1 MKNPGPENR
10 TLPKLLIVEDD
21 PDIREQ
27 MRWAFLDRFEIC
39 EAGDRTTAVA
49 VMAQEHPGL
58 VTLDLGLPPSV
69 DDVTEG
75 LATLEQLLAL
85 DPLTKIVVVTG
96 NSERVNA
103 LKAVEMGAYDF
114 IPKPIHIEALRI
126 VLERAEY
133 LAALERDNKALM
145 EKRAQGPIEEFLG
158 TSEAMQ
164 KVFDLIRRVA
174 NTNVSVLVLGESG
187 TGKELAARAIH
198 RQSSRRQGPFV
209 AINCGAIPETLLES
223 ELFGH
228 EKGAFTGAH
237 TQRKGRIEMAH
248 GGTLFLDEIG
258 ELSPPL
264 QVKLLRFLQNNQV
277 ERVGGRETVDIDVRV
292 VAATN
297 LDLRKAMHEGKF
309 REDLYYRLCGVEIS
323 IPPLRDRGSDV
334 VLLAQAFLGRF
345 SAEARKK
352 ITGFSRQ
359 AQQTIESYHW
369 PGNVRELENRIQRA
383 VIMAEGRQI
392 TSGDLELEAAAPGYA
407 GKSLREA
414 REVLERQMIKAALSR
429 HKGNITRAAQELGL
443 TRPTLYEFLTKLGLR
458 DKHSTAVNG

>member
-1 MKNPGPENR
+1 MKNEGTAIH
-10 TLPKLLIVEDD
+10 TLPKLLVVEDD

-27 MRWAFLDRFEIC
+27 MRWAFANHFEIR
-39 EAGDRTTAVA
+39 EAGDRTSAVA
-49 VMAQEHPGL
+49 VMGQEHPEL

-75 LATLEQLLAL
+75 LATLEQILAI

-103 LKAVEMGAYDF
+103 LKAVQLGAYDF
-114 IPKPIHIEALRI
+114 IHKPIQIDALRV
-126 VLERAEY
+126 VLERAGY
-133 LAALERDNKALM
+133 LAALERDNKALE
-145 EKRAQGPIEEFLG
+145 EKQAQGPMEEFLG

-164 KVFDLIRRVA
+164 KVFDMIRRVA
-174 NTNVSVLVLGESG
+174 NTDVSVLVLGESG

-198 RQSSRRQGPFV
+198 RQSPRKQGPFV
-209 AINCGAIPETLLES
+209 AINCGAIPEALLES

-228 EKGAFTGAH
+228 ERGAFTGAH
-237 TQRKGRIEMAH
+237 AQRKGRIEMAQ

-264 QVKLLRFLQNNQV
+264 QVKLLRFLQNNQM
-277 ERVGGRETVDIDVRV
+277 ERVGGRETVEIDVRV

-297 LDLRKAMHEGKF
+297 MDLRKAMQEGKF
-309 REDLYYRLCGVEIS
+309 REDLYYRLCGVEVA
-323 IPPLRDRGSDV
+323 IPPLRDRGSDIL
-334 VLLAQAFLGRF
+334 LLAQAFLSRF
-345 SAEARKK
+345 SAEAHKK
-352 ITGFSRQ
+352 LAGFSRQ
-359 AQQTIESYHW
+359 AQQAIEGYHW

-383 VIMAEGRQI
+383 VIMAEGRQV
-392 TSGDLELEAAAPGYA
+392 TSSDLELESAAPGYA

-414 REVLERQMIKAALSR
+414 REVLERHMIKSALAR

-458 DKHSTAVNG
+458 DKHSSAVNG